1 MPPMFFQPQFELTQQ
16 RFHIRDAV
24 SVSGRLS
31 CPQCPVCEVRE
42 RQSQACPPRFSGCCG
57 HWMVQRSKPNF
68 DKPTAPVGRNEW
80 PDNLSIPSGELVGVP
95 RCRAAWTMVATIADL
110 LQTLPSAVGKRGRES
125 SGRSPTCLAG
135 NKRRKSRSWS
145 HTACA
150 GQSLHGQP
158 ALQMQLCALATPRA
172 SVSDFEAGS
181 NSTAHGNSL
190 ASSVT
195 KQALKVLAST
205 PRKATRNRQPCN
217 YETPLGR
224 ARTRVACRL
233 EARQDGQ
240 KVMPARAQED
250 PGLGDMSG

>member
-1 MPPMFFQPQFELTQQ
+1 
-16 RFHIRDAV
+16 
-24 SVSGRLS
+24 
-31 CPQCPVCEVRE
+31 
-42 RQSQACPPRFSGCCG
+42 
-57 HWMVQRSKPNF
+57 MVQRSKPNF

-195 KQALKVLAST
+195 KQALKVLASISRSSHQEPT
-205 PRKATRNRQPCN
+205 TMQLRDPTGPCSHQGCMPPGSSSRRSKGN
-217 YETPLGR
+217 AS
-224 ARTRVACRL
+224 ARTGGPRPRRHERL
-233 EARQDGQ
+233 ISAMMRHSTPSTGC
-240 KVMPARAQED
+240 PRRSAST
-250 PGLGDMSG
+250 LY